1 MSAEPMWLE
10 GLRVLDLSRLLPG
23 PFCSLLLADMGA
35 DVIKVED
42 AQGGDY
48 ARYYPPF
55 VGEHGAFFASIN
67 RNKRSICLD
76 LKQPEGL
83 SLLKQLIA
91 KSDVLLESFRP
102 GVLDRLGL
110 GAEVLAQL
118 NPSLIT
124 CAITGYGQDGPMAS
138 RAGHDLNYLALAGV
152 LDQSGSAAEVHPLG
166 IQVADIAGG
175 ALYAAL
181 GITSALWRRE
191 RTGLG
196 ARIDISMTEGAL
208 SLGLM
213 AVATMGASGQAPARG
228 QEMLSGGVPCYGV
241 YTTQDKRQLSV
252 GSLEPKFWGK
262 LVEALGVPE
271 LATDG
276 LATGERGQQVRQRLA
291 DIFSAHPLAYW
302 VERLSA
308 LDACVEPVLTL
319 DEVLESELFK
329 ARRVFFELAGVTHT
343 RTPLTPLD
351 RPHRA
356 PAALGA
362 HTAALLTELGVDA
375 AQIAALAAQGV
386 IRLP

>member
-1 MSAEPMWLE
+1 MSVEPMWLE

-55 VGEHGAFFASIN
+55 VGEQGAFFASIN

-83 SLLKQLIA
+83 ALLKQLIA

-102 GVLDRLGL
+102 GVLERLGL
-110 GAEVLAQL
+110 ADEVLAEL

-124 CAITGYGQDGPMAS
+124 CAITGYGQDGPLAE
-138 RAGHDLNYLALAGV
+138 RAGHDLNYLALSGI
-152 LDQSGSAAEVHPLG
+152 LEQSGSVDRVHPLG

-196 ARIDISMTEGAL
+196 AKVDISMTEGAL

-213 AVATMGASGQAPARG
+213 AIATMRASGQAPARG

-241 YTTQDKRQLSV
+241 YDTSDGRQLAV
-252 GSLEPKFWGK
+252 GSLEPKFWSK
-262 LVEALGVPE
+262 LVEALGLPQ

-276 LATGERGQQVRQRLA
+276 LASGERAQQVRQHLER
-291 DIFSAHPLAYW
+291 IFSEQPLDYW
-302 VERLSA
+302 VERLSG

-319 DEVLESELFK
+319 DEVLERELFK

-343 RTPLTPLD
+343 RTPMTPID
-351 RPHRA
+351 RAHRA
-356 PAALGA
+356 PPALGE
-362 HTAALLTELGVDA
+362 HTAQLLAELGVDDQQLA
-375 AQIAALAAQGV
+375 KLAAQGV
-386 IRLP
+386 VKLP

>member
-1 MSAEPMWLE
+1 MSVEPMWLE

-55 VGEHGAFFASIN
+55 VGEQGAFFASIN

-102 GVLDRLGL
+102 GVLERLGL
-110 GAEVLAQL
+110 GAEVLDEL

-124 CAITGYGQDGPMAS
+124 CAITGYGQDGPMAA

-152 LDQSGSAAEVHPLG
+152 LEQSGSADEVHPLG

-196 ARIDISMTEGAL
+196 AKIDISMTEGAL

-213 AVATMGASGQAPARG
+213 AVATMRASGQAPARG

-241 YTTQDKRQLSV
+241 YTTQDGRQLSV

-291 DIFSAHPLAYW
+291 DIFSAQPLACW

-329 ARRVFFELAGVTHT
+329 ARRVFFELSGVTHT
-343 RTPLTPLD
+343 RTPLTPLE
-351 RPHRA
+351 RAHQA
-356 PAALGA
+356 PAALGE
-362 HTAALLTELGVDA
+362 HTAELLTELGVDA
-375 AQIAALAAQGV
+375 ARLAALAAQGV